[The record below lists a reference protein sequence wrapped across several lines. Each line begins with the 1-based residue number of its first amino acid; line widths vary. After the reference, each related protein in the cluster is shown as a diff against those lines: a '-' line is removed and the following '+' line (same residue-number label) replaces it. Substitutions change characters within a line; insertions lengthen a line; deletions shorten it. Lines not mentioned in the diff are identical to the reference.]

1 MFSFFKIQSQ
11 VGFLTDISCVTA
23 LVRYVVTENVGLH
36 VNIINGELRRTLD
49 LGKEP
54 QYMVIIMAVVRGLQ
68 KKYEFS

>member
-1 MFSFFKIQSQ
+1 
-11 VGFLTDISCVTA
+11 
-23 LVRYVVTENVGLH
+23 